1 MSEERLWS
9 KNFVVLMVVQMCDLL
24 TYYMVTPI
32 VAQYA
37 TEQGASI
44 VDAGILAGSF
54 MLVAILARPFSG
66 YISDRVSRKR
76 VIFVTIAGAC
86 VALFGYAASPGLGW
100 FLAFRVLHGFSYAV
114 FGTAVAAAATN
125 FLPESRRGEGL
136 GYLGLTY
143 VLGGAAGPAIGVF
156 VSDAFGYTALFA
168 VTGVVMLGNLAL
180 CSTLGKTPVP
190 EAAAR
195 KRLSA
200 GDFVSVKALPFL
212 VIIAC
217 FCLNWGI
224 VNTFIVLVGEARGV
238 AGIALFF
245 TFNAIALGINR
256 PIAGRIADRKGLS
269 VVYYPAVVCEA
280 VAMAG
285 IAFAQSLLAFV
296 ALGVL
301 KAFGQGAAQPAL
313 QARCAS
319 LESEERA
326 GVAMSTFLLGTDI
339 GYGLGPVLGGAVAAS
354 AGYEAMFLVSLPIMA
369 VALLTYVA
377 WSRSLAKSTKGNS
390 AR

>member
-1 MSEERLWS
+1 MDAERLWS
-9 KNFVVLMVVQMCDLL
+9 KDFVVLMIIQMCDLL

-37 TEQGASI
+37 TLQGASI
-44 VDAGILAGSF
+44 VDAGILAGAF

-76 VIFVTIAGAC
+76 VIFATIAGAC
-86 VALFGYAASPGLGW
+86 IALFGYAVSPNLAW
-100 FLAFRVLHGFSYAV
+100 FFAFRVLHGFSYAV

-125 FLPESRRGEGL
+125 FIPESRRGEGL

-143 VLGGAAGPAIGVF
+143 VLGGAAGPAIGVS
-156 VSDAFGYTALFA
+156 VSDAFGYPVLFTVA
-168 VTGVVMLGNLAL
+168 GAFMLANLVL
-180 CSTLGKTPVP
+180 CATLGKTPIP
-190 EAAAR
+190 EASAK
-195 KRLSA
+195 KRVGV
-200 GDFVSVKALPFL
+200 GDFISVKALPFM

-224 VNTFIVLVGEARGV
+224 VNTFVVLVGDARGV

-256 PIAGRIADRKGLS
+256 PIAGRIADKRGLS
-269 VVYYPAVVCEA
+269 VVYYPAVVCET
-280 VAMAG
+280 VAMVG
-285 IAFAQSLLAFV
+285 IAFAQNLVAFV
-296 ALGVL
+296 AFGVL

-319 LESEERA
+319 LESEDRA

-354 AGYEAMFLVSLPIMA
+354 AGYEAMFLVSVPIMT
-369 VALLTYVA
+369 VALITYIL
-377 WSRSLAKSTKGNS
+377 WSRSH
-390 AR
+390 ARDARNHPAS